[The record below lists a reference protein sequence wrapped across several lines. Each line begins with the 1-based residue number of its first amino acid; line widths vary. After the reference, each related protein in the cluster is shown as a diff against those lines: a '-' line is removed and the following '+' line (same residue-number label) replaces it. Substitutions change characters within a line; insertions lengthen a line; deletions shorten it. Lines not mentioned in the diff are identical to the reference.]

1 MRDVGW
7 MQENSSIAVARWWG
21 DHTCTMA
28 SRSIYTDGT
37 HGVGAGN
44 GVKGGGSLLSR
55 SFLLFTLSTV
65 RYRARRPRCGNQQL
79 ESRVRENRQ
88 HGSEGGEAKAFPTPI
103 EAGREDPPDL
113 ADAVAFALR
122 LHAEAMVAAEIAA
135 APCRRETRA
144 RGRPRAA
151 QPECEATGTASG
163 RVAKLTT
170 AETTTLTINAAKPM
184 LMSLALAG
192 RNGNRLTKV
201 LWEVNVT

>member
-1 MRDVGW
+1 MSGR
-7 MQENSSIAVARWWG
+7 MQENSGIAVRLVPEETRAGGMTTLVLW
-21 DHTCTMA
+21 A

-103 EAGREDPPDL
+103 TARSPNL
-113 ADAVAFALR
+113 NDAVD
-122 LHAEAMVAAEIAA
+122 
-135 APCRRETRA
+135 
-144 RGRPRAA
+144 
-151 QPECEATGTASG
+151 
-163 RVAKLTT
+163 
-170 AETTTLTINAAKPM
+170 
-184 LMSLALAG
+184 
-192 RNGNRLTKV
+192 
-201 LWEVNVT
+201 